1 MTELEKIQALR
12 QELHQHNYNYYI
24 LDNPT
29 ISDYEF
35 DQKLSILQHLE
46 AQNPQ
51 WFDSNSPTQRVGGG
65 LTKSFETVAHR
76 FPMYS
81 LENSYSID
89 ELTLWIER
97 VHRRLLDEGLDT
109 GISDV
114 AFTCELKY
122 DGASISLTYTQGLL
136 VRALSRG
143 DGVQGDDVTQNVKK
157 INTVP
162 LVLQGDY
169 PADFDIRGE
178 IVLPKEAFA
187 RLNEDRIAKGEVA
200 FMNPRNTAS
209 GTLKLQD
216 SAVVEARG
224 LQCLLYS
231 VAAEQS
237 VYTSQYGMLQ
247 QAKKMG
253 FFVPETAKRCRSIE
267 EIKAFIERWEHLR
280 SSLPYEIDGV
290 VIKVDDIRL
299 QERLGYTAKA
309 PRWAMAY
316 KFKAEQVMTR
326 LESVSYQVG
335 RTGAVTPVA
344 NLNPVYLAGT
354 VVKRASLHNADQI
367 EKLDL
372 HIGDTVYLE
381 KGGDIIPKVI
391 SVEPTKRIPGAL
403 AVHFP
408 EHCPECK
415 AALVRKEGEALHYC
429 LNEDQCPPQ
438 IIGRI
443 QHFCSRKAMDIE
455 GIGEETVTLLVSQQ
469 VIENIGDL
477 YLLTPESLQGIP
489 RLGELSIANL
499 LEGIEKSKDQPFD
512 KVLFGLGIRHV
523 GETVAKKL
531 AKAFFSLEQLKQAS
545 LESLVA
551 VEDVGERI
559 AQSVF
564 SYLRDPKNEPIL
576 EQLKVAG
583 LNLELN
589 ETVKMTGSKLAHQK
603 IVVSGVFE
611 RYSRDEMK
619 LLIERNGGQLMGSIS
634 SKTDLIVAG
643 DQMGPSK
650 RKKAEELSISIITE
664 KQLLELLGL

>member
-122 DGASISLTYTQGLL
+122 DGASISLTYTQGRL

-231 VAAEQS
+231 VAA
-237 VYTSQYGMLQ
+237 
-247 QAKKMG
+247 
-253 FFVPETAKRCRSIE
+253 
-267 EIKAFIERWEHLR
+267 
-280 SSLPYEIDGV
+280 
-290 VIKVDDIRL
+290 
-299 QERLGYTAKA
+299 
-309 PRWAMAY
+309 
-316 KFKAEQVMTR
+316 
-326 LESVSYQVG
+326 
-335 RTGAVTPVA
+335 
-344 NLNPVYLAGT
+344 
-354 VVKRASLHNADQI
+354 
-367 EKLDL
+367 
-372 HIGDTVYLE
+372 
-381 KGGDIIPKVI
+381 
-391 SVEPTKRIPGAL
+391 
-403 AVHFP
+403 
-408 EHCPECK
+408 
-415 AALVRKEGEALHYC
+415 
-429 LNEDQCPPQ
+429 
-438 IIGRI
+438 
-443 QHFCSRKAMDIE
+443 
-455 GIGEETVTLLVSQQ
+455 
-469 VIENIGDL
+469 
-477 YLLTPESLQGIP
+477 
-489 RLGELSIANL
+489 
-499 LEGIEKSKDQPFD
+499 
-512 KVLFGLGIRHV
+512 
-523 GETVAKKL
+523 
-531 AKAFFSLEQLKQAS
+531 
-545 LESLVA
+545 
-551 VEDVGERI
+551 
-559 AQSVF
+559 
-564 SYLRDPKNEPIL
+564 
-576 EQLKVAG
+576 
-583 LNLELN
+583 
-589 ETVKMTGSKLAHQK
+589 
-603 IVVSGVFE
+603 
-611 RYSRDEMK
+611 
-619 LLIERNGGQLMGSIS
+619 
-634 SKTDLIVAG
+634 
-643 DQMGPSK
+643 
-650 RKKAEELSISIITE
+650 
-664 KQLLELLGL
+664 

>member
-12 QELHQHNYNYYI
+12 HELHQHNYNYYI

-76 FPMYS
+76 FSMYS

-122 DGASISLTYTQGLL
+122 DGASISLTYNQGRL
-136 VRALSRG
+136 VRALTRG

-237 VYTSQYGMLQ
+237 VYTSQYEMLQ
-247 QAKKMG
+247 QAKKMW

-267 EIKAFIERWEHLR
+267 EIKAFIEQWEHLR

-354 VVKRASLHNADQI
+354 VVKRA
-367 EKLDL
+367 
-372 HIGDTVYLE
+372 
-381 KGGDIIPKVI
+381 
-391 SVEPTKRIPGAL
+391 
-403 AVHFP
+403 
-408 EHCPECK
+408 
-415 AALVRKEGEALHYC
+415 
-429 LNEDQCPPQ
+429 
-438 IIGRI
+438 
-443 QHFCSRKAMDIE
+443 
-455 GIGEETVTLLVSQQ
+455 
-469 VIENIGDL
+469 
-477 YLLTPESLQGIP
+477 
-489 RLGELSIANL
+489 
-499 LEGIEKSKDQPFD
+499 
-512 KVLFGLGIRHV
+512 
-523 GETVAKKL
+523 
-531 AKAFFSLEQLKQAS
+531 
-545 LESLVA
+545 
-551 VEDVGERI
+551 
-559 AQSVF
+559 
-564 SYLRDPKNEPIL
+564 
-576 EQLKVAG
+576 
-583 LNLELN
+583 
-589 ETVKMTGSKLAHQK
+589 
-603 IVVSGVFE
+603 
-611 RYSRDEMK
+611 
-619 LLIERNGGQLMGSIS
+619 
-634 SKTDLIVAG
+634 
-643 DQMGPSK
+643 
-650 RKKAEELSISIITE
+650 
-664 KQLLELLGL
+664 

>member
-1 MTELEKIQALR
+1 
-12 QELHQHNYNYYI
+12 
-24 LDNPT
+24 
-29 ISDYEF
+29 
-35 DQKLSILQHLE
+35 
-46 AQNPQ
+46 
-51 WFDSNSPTQRVGGG
+51 
-65 LTKSFETVAHR
+65 
-76 FPMYS
+76 MYS

-200 FMNPRNTAS
+200 FMNTRNTAS

-253 FFVPETAKRCRSIE
+253 FFVPETAKICRSIE

-326 LESVSYQVG
+326 LE
-335 RTGAVTPVA
+335 
-344 NLNPVYLAGT
+344 
-354 VVKRASLHNADQI
+354 
-367 EKLDL
+367 
-372 HIGDTVYLE
+372 
-381 KGGDIIPKVI
+381 
-391 SVEPTKRIPGAL
+391 
-403 AVHFP
+403 
-408 EHCPECK
+408 
-415 AALVRKEGEALHYC
+415 
-429 LNEDQCPPQ
+429 
-438 IIGRI
+438 
-443 QHFCSRKAMDIE
+443 
-455 GIGEETVTLLVSQQ
+455 
-469 VIENIGDL
+469 
-477 YLLTPESLQGIP
+477 
-489 RLGELSIANL
+489 
-499 LEGIEKSKDQPFD
+499 
-512 KVLFGLGIRHV
+512 
-523 GETVAKKL
+523 
-531 AKAFFSLEQLKQAS
+531 
-545 LESLVA
+545 
-551 VEDVGERI
+551 
-559 AQSVF
+559 
-564 SYLRDPKNEPIL
+564 
-576 EQLKVAG
+576 
-583 LNLELN
+583 
-589 ETVKMTGSKLAHQK
+589 
-603 IVVSGVFE
+603 
-611 RYSRDEMK
+611 
-619 LLIERNGGQLMGSIS
+619 
-634 SKTDLIVAG
+634 
-643 DQMGPSK
+643 
-650 RKKAEELSISIITE
+650 
-664 KQLLELLGL
+664 